1 MKISLALSGGAARGA
16 FHLGVLQAL
25 EENNME
31 IVAISGSSIGAIIGT
46 SYAAGVSPKEQLE
59 IFQSKSFKKAFK
71 FNNFKNGFFRID
83 RQKEILKELVPIEN
97 IEDTD
102 IKLHITAI
110 DLESGRIVRF
120 TKGKAIPL
128 CIASAA
134 VVPFFKPISYEGY
147 QLVDGG
153 IMDNLPTSLLM
164 DYGFPIFGVD
174 LHPQK
179 DGFTPSLSGIIKR
192 TIFLMWR
199 TSVINHIKLCDLYI
213 THPNLSNQSLFRL
226 KNLQEMFDLGYETTL
241 PLTDY

>member
-16 FHLGVLQAL
+16 FHLGALQAL
-25 EENNME
+25 QENDMD

-59 IFQSKSFKKAFK
+59 IFQSKAFKKAFK
-71 FNNFKNGFFRID
+71 YNNFKGGLLRID
-83 RQKEILKELVPIEN
+83 KQKEILKELVPIEN

-102 IKLHITAI
+102 IKLHITTI
-110 DLESGRIVRF
+110 DLESGEIVRF
-120 TKGKAIPL
+120 KRGEAIPL

-134 VVPFFKPISYEGY
+134 VVPVFTPIAYEGY

-153 IMDNLPTSLLM
+153 IMDNLPATPLLQ
-164 DYGFPIFGVD
+164 YGFPIFGID
-174 LHPQK
+174 LHPQQR
-179 DGFTPSLSGIIKR
+179 GFTNSLSGIIKR
-192 TIFLMWR
+192 TMFLMWR
-199 TSVINHIKLCDLYI
+199 ASVQNQIALCDLYI
-213 THPNLSNQSLFRL
+213 THNDLSKQSLFRL

>member
-59 IFQSKSFKKAFK
+59 IFQSKAFKKAFK

-83 RQKEILKELVPIEN
+83 RQKEILKALVPIEN

-128 CIASAA
+128 CIASAT
-134 VVPFFKPISYEGY
+134 VVPFFKPIAYEGY

-153 IMDNLPTSLLM
+153 GYHGQSPHFTACGLWISHFWCGL
-164 DYGFPIFGVD
+164 
-174 LHPQK
+174 
-179 DGFTPSLSGIIKR
+179 TPSARWIYPFSFWHHQ
-192 TIFLMWR
+192 THDIFDVAYF
-199 TSVINHIKLCDLYI
+199 SDKPY
-213 THPNLSNQSLFRL
+213 
-226 KNLQEMFDLGYETTL
+226 KTL
-241 PLTDY
+241 